1 MRAGSAA
8 GRRALRA
15 FVRDTGPMSALKA
28 VLFDMGDTLFER
40 DGGSQGIVAAARE
53 LGAEVDPAAAARVWE
68 EIQARA
74 RTPEEL
80 AKGRDLSPEAHR
92 AAWTAL
98 YRPAEVFAAGMADA
112 LYQRETAAEHWRP
125 YPDTLPTLQA
135 LRGRGVPVCVV
146 SDAGFD
152 VRPFFRHHGLS
163 ELVDAFVI
171 SFEEGATKPA
181 PQLFTRACERLAV
194 SPGEALMVGDN
205 WRSDGGAVDA
215 GLTCLLLPATPPG
228 QPHRLER
235 VLALVA

>member
-1 MRAGSAA
+1 MP
-8 GRRALRA
+8 AL
-15 FVRDTGPMSALKA
+15 TA

-40 DGGSQGIVAAARE
+40 DGGSQGIVAAGRA
-53 LGAEVDPAAAARVWE
+53 LGTEVDPAAAARVWS

-92 AAWTAL
+92 SAWTAL
-98 YRPAEVFAAGMADA
+98 YQPAEAFAPGLADA

-125 YPDTLPTLQA
+125 YPDTLPILTA
-135 LRGRGVPVCVV
+135 LRDRGVPVCVV

-152 VRPFFRHHGLS
+152 VRPFFRHHGLID
-163 ELVDAFVI
+163 LVDAFVI
-171 SFEEGATKPA
+171 SFEEGAVKPA
-181 PQLFTRACERLAV
+181 PILFGRACERLGVAPEV
-194 SPGEALMVGDN
+194 ALMVGDN

-228 QPHRLER
+228 QPHGLDR

>member
-1 MRAGSAA
+1 M
-8 GRRALRA
+8 
-15 FVRDTGPMSALKA
+15 PALKA

-40 DGGSQGIVAAARE
+40 DGGSQGIVAAARA
-53 LGAEVDPAAAARVWE
+53 LGAEVDPGAAARVWA

-80 AKGRDLSPEAHR
+80 AKGRDLSPAAHR

-98 YRPAEVFAAGMADA
+98 YQPAEVFAPGLAEA
-112 LYQRETAAEHWRP
+112 LYEREISAEHWRP
-125 YPDTLPTLQA
+125 YPDTVPTLAA
-135 LRGRGVPVCVV
+135 LRERGVPVGVV

-152 VRPFFRHHGLS
+152 VRRFFQHHGVDG
-163 ELVDAFVI
+163 LVDAFVI

-181 PQLFTRACERLAV
+181 PVLFTRACERLGVTPA
-194 SPGEALMVGDN
+194 EALMVGDN

-228 QPHRLER
+228 QPHGLDR
-235 VLALVA
+235 VLSLVG